1 LALTQREKLVDLQ
14 HHVMH
19 RVRKLVQLKSLAQ
32 VVPHKVVDQLVA
44 DLVAPVQFR
53 VLQLAAATCQLQ
65 QR

>member
-32 VVPHKVVDQLVA
+32 AVPHKVVDQ
-44 DLVAPVQFR
+44 
-53 VLQLAAATCQLQ
+53 
-65 QR
+65 